1 MTSPSSAASERVL
14 LKRGVGWGRKA
25 DKVEL
30 VYRLHLLAPACFC
43 VNKNLIVTLCF
54 FRLYCC
60 RHCYSTE
67 SHSWHH
73 GSQNKIILCDD
84 CRIYYKKYG
93 KLPATDESREPPPY
107 MFKVVVES
115 QLRDE
120 EGYLVNG
127 KLALR
132 SRRAIPP
139 VQTTLRSGRNKA
151 ASPVEG
157 RPGFHLACLLL
168 CFITMLYKP

>member
-1 MTSPSSAASERVL
+1 M
-14 LKRGVGWGRKA
+14 
-25 DKVEL
+25 
-30 VYRLHLLAPACFC
+30 
-43 VNKNLIVTLCF
+43 
-54 FRLYCC
+54 
-60 RHCYSTE
+60 
-67 SHSWHH
+67 
-73 GSQNKIILCDD
+73 ILCDD
-84 CRIYYKKYG
+84 CRVYYKKYG
-93 KLPATDESREPPPY
+93 KLPAIDETREPPPY

-120 EGYLVNG
+120 EGYMVNG

-157 RPGFHLACLLL
+157 N
-168 CFITMLYKP
+168 

>member
-1 MTSPSSAASERVL
+1 MRVAELSTFGCERSANFNVSLSA
-14 LKRGVGWGRKA
+14 
-25 DKVEL
+25 
-30 VYRLHLLAPACFC
+30 
-43 VNKNLIVTLCF
+43 I
-54 FRLYCC
+54 RLYCC
-60 RHCYSTE
+60 RHCYSTD
-67 SHSWHH
+67 SRSWHH
-73 GSQNKIILCDD
+73 GSQNKVILCDD

-139 VQTTLRSGRNKA
+139 VQTTLRSGRNKT

-157 RPGFHLACLLL
+157 ISLCLFPTQTYLNFVFHEIFSVSKYSA
-168 CFITMLYKP
+168 